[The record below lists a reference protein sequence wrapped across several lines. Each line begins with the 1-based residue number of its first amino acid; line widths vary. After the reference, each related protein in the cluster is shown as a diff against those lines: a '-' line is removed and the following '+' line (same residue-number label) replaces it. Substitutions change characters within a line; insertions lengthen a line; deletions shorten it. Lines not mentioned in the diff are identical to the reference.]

1 MHNDK
6 RCRNFFIILFTGML
20 AWSCAVVTPP
30 DGGPKDIKP
39 PAAVSITPPMGCIG
53 FNSEKIRIR
62 FDEFIQLKDIGYQL
76 IVSPPLKTMPEVKV
90 KGKWLIVKMPGGLQ
104 DSATYNLFF
113 GKAIADFTEGN
124 ATSDFQYVFST
135 GSKLDSGEVSGKI
148 INAFSLEPA
157 KEIFVMLYRNM
168 GDSVPLKERP
178 VYVARTDE
186 GGNFRFRYISI
197 TDYKIF
203 ALKDV
208 NNNYLYDMP
217 NEEIA
222 FSDSV
227 ISVHVHNHT
236 EKDSTGAPETML
248 TETPVEVNL
257 YLFTEEDTAQKL
269 MSAVSPVKN
278 QYALAFKH
286 PVKSLALS
294 ISDTNIRDP
303 WYEKEW
309 NSAGDTLKIWL
320 QNIPT
325 GSFRIAVSDRGKVLD
340 SVLVSMGKEPDVKQ
354 ARKIKT
360 SKNSFAFITGSKTTA
375 DYFRPFTLSSPCP
388 LLQVNLKPVVLIE
401 DKDTLT
407 IVPEFGGSN
416 KRTLTIPH
424 KLKEGATY
432 RLIIP
437 DSCYQDMYLRYND
450 TVKLNFKTGSAQNY
464 GSLSLSIRLKDKSSH
479 YLIQLMPSTKEAV
492 LSETITNDKTLRYE
506 HLNPGTYFLKAIRDS
521 NNNGKWD
528 TGNYLRHEQPEKV
541 FMKQGSIVI
550 KENWEQEAE
559 WEF

>member
-6 RCRNFFIILFTGML
+6 RYRNLFLILLTGVL

-62 FDEFIQLKDIGYQL
+62 FDEFIQLKDIGSQL
-76 IVSPPLKTMPEVKV
+76 IVSPPLKVMPEVKV
-90 KGKWLIVKMPGGLQ
+90 KGKWLIVKMPEGLQ

-135 GSKLDSGEVSGKI
+135 GSKLDSGEMSGKI

-157 KEIFVMLYRNM
+157 KDIFVMLYRNM
-168 GDSVPLKERP
+168 GDSVPMKERP

-186 GGNFRFRYISI
+186 GGNFRFRFISVD
-197 TDYKIF
+197 DYKIF

-227 ISVHVHNHT
+227 ISVHTRNPT
-236 EKDSTGAPETML
+236 EHDSTGAPKTLKEEAPT
-248 TETPVEVNL
+248 EVNL

-269 MSAVSPVKN
+269 MSSVSPIKN
-278 QYALAFKH
+278 LYVLAFKH
-286 PVKSLALS
+286 PVKSLTLS
-294 ISDTNIRDP
+294 ISDSTIREP
-303 WYEKEW
+303 WFEKEW
-309 NSAGDTLKIWL
+309 NSTGDTLKIWL
-320 QNIPT
+320 QNILT
-325 GSFRIAVSDRGKVLD
+325 GSFRIAVADRGKILD

-354 ARKIKT
+354 ARKIKISRNT
-360 SKNSFAFITGSKTTA
+360 FSFITGAKPTV
-375 DYFRPFTLSSPCP
+375 DYFRSFTLTSPCP
-388 LLQVNLKPVVLIE
+388 LLQVNLKPVRLIE

-407 IVPEFGGSN
+407 IVPEFAGSN
-416 KRTLTIPH
+416 KRTLIIPH
-424 KLKEGATY
+424 KLKEGAGY

-464 GSLSLSIRLKDKSSH
+464 GSLSLNIRLKDKSSR
-479 YLIQLMPSTKEAV
+479 YIIQLMPSTKEAV
-492 LSETITNDKTLRYE
+492 ISETITSDQTLRYE
-506 HLNPGTYFLKAIRDS
+506 HLNPGTYFLKAVRDS
-521 NNNGKWD
+521 NNNGRWD
-528 TGNYLRHEQPEKV
+528 TGNYLRHKQPEKV
-541 FMKQGSIVI
+541 FLKQGSIVI